1 MKKIIYSKAAAALIA
16 VFVLSSCKDL
26 LNSPDINK
34 NPNAPADAPI
44 DVLLSGVEVG
54 VATAHEDTDTRIASY
69 WTGVMA
75 GQSRQQAGF
84 QIYNVT
90 AGTFDNSWYLL
101 YHPVANARLV
111 QAKAAPLNNK
121 VALGIAQVLEALQ
134 MAKATSLYGDMP
146 YSQAADIVK
155 YPKPVFDKQADI
167 YASLIALLNSAY
179 GNLTAPLGTVSG
191 AGDFF
196 YGGDETKWAKA
207 AKTLQA
213 RLYLHL
219 KDYPNAIAAAS
230 LGINSSSDDLLVPH
244 GGSQQIDLNLN
255 FDMFENSR
263 PGDCGFDDAYL
274 PKFMVS
280 ATDPVTGKPTAFNRN
295 SKTNDQA
302 LYNHLFKVGVYTSGL
317 DPNTVDGA
325 FQGDSHHPILSYY
338 ENQLILAEAQARLG
352 TGAAN
357 LQAAVDALNSVRADL
372 VSGLTPPI
380 VPPPGVQLE
389 VSASIYGNPVATK
402 YIKSGTKGVSGGQM
416 QYDPYVLADFVPS
429 AGLADAGQG
438 SQQKNIIYE
447 ILATK
452 YTLNNLQY
460 EAFND
465 LRRTQVVTPVVKLPI
480 PFNTPTATQYPAR
493 FIYSQNEIN
502 TNPNVPKTGG
512 GGVADIYQKLPIFQ

>member
-54 VATAHEDTDTRIASY
+54 VSVAHEDTDTRISSY

-101 YHPVANARLV
+101 YHPIGNSRLV
-111 QAKAAPLNNK
+111 QAKAAPLNNRI
-121 VALGIAQVLEALQ
+121 ALGIAQTLEALQ

-146 YSQAADIVK
+146 YSQAVDIVK
-155 YPKPVFDKQADI
+155 YPKPTFDKQTDI
-167 YASLIALLNSAY
+167 YASLIALLNTAY
-179 GNLTAPLGTVSG
+179 ANLSSGTGTVSG

-196 YGGDETKWAKA
+196 YGGSGTKWAAA

-219 KDYPNAIAAAS
+219 KDYPNAIAAAG
-230 LGINSSSDDLLVPH
+230 LGISSPANDMLVPH
-244 GGSQQIDLNLN
+244 GSAQTIDLNLN

-274 PKFMVS
+274 PTFMK
-280 ATDPVTGKPTAFNRN
+280 AGGTFKRN
-295 SKTNDQA
+295 SKTNDNA
-302 LYNHLFKVGVYTSGL
+302 LYNHYFKVGVYTSGL

-325 FQGDSHHPILSYY
+325 FQGDSFHPILTFY
-338 ENQLILAEAQARLG
+338 ENQLILAEAQARNSNLP
-352 TGAAN
+352 AAII
-357 LQAAVDALNSVRADL
+357 ALNSVRQDL
-372 VSGLTPPI
+372 VANA
-380 VPPPGVQLE
+380 E
-389 VSASIYGNPVATK
+389 VYGNA
-402 YIKSGTKGVSGGQM
+402 IKASYTTGGKL
-416 QYDPYVLADFVPS
+416 QYDDYLLADFSP
-429 AGLADAGQG
+429 AGVADAGQG
-438 SQQKNIIYE
+438 TQQKNLIYE

-465 LRRTQVVTPVVKLPI
+465 LRRTQVATPVVKLPI

>member
-1 MKKIIYSKAAAALIA
+1 MKKLIYSKAAAALIA

-54 VATAHEDTDTRIASY
+54 VSVAHEDTDTRIASY

-101 YHPVANARLV
+101 YHPIGNARIV
-111 QAKAAPLNNK
+111 QAKAAPLNNRI
-121 VALGIAQVLEALQ
+121 ALGIAQVLEALQ

-146 YSQAADIVK
+146 YTQAVDIVK
-155 YPKPVFDKQADI
+155 YPKPVFDKQSDI
-167 YASLIALLNSAY
+167 YASLIALLNTAYANLSSGVGGVGGSA
-179 GNLTAPLGTVSG
+179 A
-191 AGDFF
+191 DFF
-196 YGGDETKWAKA
+196 YGGSGPKWAAA

-219 KDYPNAIAAAS
+219 KDYPNAIAAAN
-230 LGINSSSDDLLVPH
+230 LGISSPGGDLLIPH
-244 GGSQQIDLNLN
+244 GSAQTIDLNLN

-274 PKFMVS
+274 PVFMK
-280 ATDPVTGKPTAFNRN
+280 AGGTFKRN
-295 SKTNDQA
+295 SKTNDNA
-302 LYNHLFKVGVYTSGL
+302 LYNHYFQVGVYTSGL

-325 FQGDSHHPILSYY
+325 FQGGSFHPILSYY
-338 ENQLILAEAQARLG
+338 ENQLILAEALARQN
-352 TGAAN
+352 TN
-357 LQAAVDALNSVRADL
+357 LQLAVDALNSVRQDL
-372 VSGLTPPI
+372 VSNAT
-380 VPPPGVQLE
+380 V
-389 VSASIYGNPVATK
+389 YGNE
-402 YIKSGTKGVSGGQM
+402 IKASYTTGGKL
-416 QYDPYVLADFVPS
+416 QYDDYFLADFS
-429 AGLADAGQG
+429 AAGAADAGQG
-438 SQQKNIIYE
+438 TAQKNIIYE
-447 ILATK
+447 VLATK

-465 LRRTQVVTPVVKLPI
+465 LRRTQVATPVVKLPI

-493 FIYSQNEIN
+493 YIYSQNEIN
-502 TNPNVPKTGG
+502 TNPNVPKTGT
-512 GGVADIYQKLPIFQ
+512 GGVADIFQKLPIFQ